1 MKLPLQS
8 AAALLL
14 AGLLAACQSGNESV
28 PAQSSN
34 PVASSTYAERSAA
47 EQAAESR
54 PNLSVAATAAF
65 TPVQEEILL
74 YVNQARSKSC
84 LCGSTT
90 YPAVAPLA
98 LNTQLNAAAGKHA
111 ADMATYNYF
120 SHTGRDGSKPWDRM
134 KREGYVWRY
143 AGENIAAGYTTAR
156 AVVDGWLRSPGHCAN
171 LMSKNFKDLGVG
183 YAYGASSTYKH
194 YWVQD
199 FGAK

>member
-1 MKLPLQS
+1 MKLPLQP

-14 AGLLAACQSGNESV
+14 VGLLAACQSGNESV

-34 PVASSTYAERSAA
+34 PVASSAYAERSAA
-47 EQAAESR
+47 SQAAGSR
-54 PNLSVAATAAF
+54 PNLSVAVPAAF

-90 YPAVAPLA
+90 YPAAPA
-98 LNTQLNAAAGKHA
+98 LVLNDQLNAAAGKHA
-111 ADMATYNYF
+111 TDMATYDYF
-120 SHTGRDGSKPWDRM
+120 SHTGRDGSAPWDRM
-134 KREGYVWRY
+134 KREGYPWRR

-171 LMSKNFKDLGVG
+171 LMNKNFKDLGVG
-183 YAYGASSTYKH
+183 YAYGASSRYKH

>member
-1 MKLPLQS
+1 LKLPLQS

-14 AGLLAACQSGNESV
+14 VGLLAACQSGNESV
-28 PAQSSN
+28 PAQSAT

-47 EQAAESR
+47 EPAA
-54 PNLSVAATAAF
+54 PGGTNLSVAATAAF

-74 YVNQARSKSC
+74 YVNQARSKPRQ
-84 LCGSTT
+84 CGSTT
-90 YPAVAPLA
+90 CPAVAPLV
-98 LNTQLNAAAGKHA
+98 LNDQLNAAAQKYA
-111 ADMATYNYF
+111 TDMATYNYF

-134 KREGYVWRY
+134 KREGCTWRY

-171 LMSKNFKDLGVG
+171 LMGKNFNELGVG
-183 YAYGASSTYKH
+183 YAYGALSTYKH